1 MLAGALFCRELL
13 CPQHA
18 NLAVHLDFNAEAI
31 LETARHLG
39 HLINR
44 RAVAYRDASLALCSI
59 DQLRCD
65 IDCLNVRH
73 SCRVHTSSADARADC
88 KCGRSEQE
96 ITATDAID

>member
-1 MLAGALFCRELL
+1 MLAGALFCRKLL
-13 CPQHA
+13 SAQNA
-18 NLAVHLDFNAEAI
+18 DLAVHLNFNPEAI

-65 IDCLNVRH
+65 IDCLNFRR
-73 SCRVHTSSADARADC
+73 SCSVDTSSADARADC

-96 ITATDAID
+96 ITATDAIN